1 MTNKELK
8 DQYKQTKFPAGVFQ
22 IKNKVNGKIFVS
34 GNMNL
39 NKIWNR
45 HKTELKFGSHRNKEM
60 QNDWNKYGEE
70 NFVFEI
76 ISELNQGNEKLDLNH
91 ELKVLTE
98 MYLEELQPYGEQGYN
113 KK

>member
-1 MTNKELK
+1 M
-8 DQYKQTKFPAGVFQ
+8 GVFQ
-22 IKNKVNGKIFVS
+22 IKNKVNGKIFVD
-34 GNMNL
+34 GNNNL

-70 NFVFEI
+70 NFVYEI
-76 ISELNQGNEKLDLNH
+76 ISELNQENEKLDLNH
-91 ELKVLTE
+91 ELKILTNL
-98 MYLEELQPYGEQGYN
+98 YLEELQPFGEKGYN